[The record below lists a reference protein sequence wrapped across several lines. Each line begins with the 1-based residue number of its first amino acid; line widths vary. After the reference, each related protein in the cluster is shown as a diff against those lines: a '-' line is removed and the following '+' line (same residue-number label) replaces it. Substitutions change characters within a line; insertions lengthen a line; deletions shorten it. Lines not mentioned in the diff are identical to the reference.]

1 MDTDTNTDTYKKK
14 TRQKKKPNILE
25 FKTNRVHAHSCS
37 HTNTKMMDRKA
48 PVTIYLCLYLPIQLT
63 GLALTL
69 PERLDLM
76 TYWERD
82 RDTAVGGREG
92 RMDGVRGVAE
102 GESARKGEEEQIKE
116 GKKRERGWMRGDRK
130 SKEEAEGTRD
140 GQLRKEKSGKSQ
152 CLVVGV

>member
-1 MDTDTNTDTYKKK
+1 MD
-14 TRQKKKPNILE
+14 
-25 FKTNRVHAHSCS
+25 H
-37 HTNTKMMDRKA
+37 KA

-92 RMDGVRGVAE
+92 GREGWGKRG
-102 GESARKGEEEQIKE
+102 G
-116 GKKRERGWMRGDRK
+116 
-130 SKEEAEGTRD
+130 
-140 GQLRKEKSGKSQ
+140 
-152 CLVVGV
+152 